1 MKKQLTALALLSA
14 ISPFVMA
21 ADVTL
26 NFAGLNQV
34 SGDLY
39 IGVYASADD
48 MRTRK
53 SIQSQIVSVHKSQQK
68 AVLADLPLGSYG
80 VMVFQDLDGNG
91 DLNTNVINI
100 PTEPYG
106 FSTNPSIMGP
116 PSFEDIRFDVNNTS
130 VNLTIN
136 ME

>member
-1 MKKQLTALALLSA
+1 MKKQFTAFALLSA
-14 ISPFVMA
+14 LSTFATA

-26 NFAGLNQV
+26 NFAGLNQI

-39 IGVYASADD
+39 IAVYASAED
-48 MRTRK
+48 MKTRK
-53 SIQSQIVSVHKSQQK
+53 SVQSQIVRVNKSPQK
-68 AVLADLPLGSYG
+68 AVLADLPQGNYA
-80 VMVFQDLDGNG
+80 VMVFQDLDGNR
-91 DLNTNVINI
+91 DMNTNLINI

-116 PSFEDIRFDVNNTS
+116 PSFEDIRFDLNTAS
-130 VNLTIN
+130 INLTIN